1 VWEAWYDH
9 DAPETRLFPDYNER
23 LDQFEKM
30 LAVKRARRSQRGGK
44 AAGKN
49 GEHAD
54 RFSFTMQRKSM
65 W

>member
-23 LDQFEKM
+23 LDQFEI
-30 LAVKRARRSQRGGK
+30 
-44 AAGKN
+44 
-49 GEHAD
+49 D